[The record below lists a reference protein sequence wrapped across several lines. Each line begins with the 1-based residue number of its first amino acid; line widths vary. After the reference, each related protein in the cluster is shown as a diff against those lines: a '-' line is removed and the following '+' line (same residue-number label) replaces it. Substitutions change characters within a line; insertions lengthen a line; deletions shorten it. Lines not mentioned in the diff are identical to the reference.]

1 VTMTS
6 ATRTAKTQADPWTR
20 MIRSTGVIG
29 LGTIVLLFT
38 SIIAISTVGEPPFV
52 ASAAQA
58 RAFFVNG
65 SRGWVQA
72 VTALA
77 SLAAIGLIW
86 FVVGLSLL
94 LGRAEGS
101 PPWRSA
107 IALVSGVMLPA
118 YLLLDVSWN
127 AASFGAADLDL
138 AVASYA
144 FDFGNL
150 GFANVWLAMGSFAVC
165 CGWLVV
171 STRVVGRWLGW
182 WAIAS
187 GLGLVVSRFF
197 WTSALWYLPYFAFWV
212 WMIIV
217 CIQLF
222 WRPDA
227 VLRRT
232 QTSGRL

>member
-1 VTMTS
+1 MTMTS

-52 ASAAQA
+52 ASAEQA

-72 VTALA
+72 VTALT

>member
-1 VTMTS
+1 MTMTS
-6 ATRTAKTQADPWTR
+6 ATRTAKTQADPWAR

-52 ASAAQA
+52 ASAEQA

-72 VTALA
+72 VTALT

-118 YLLLDVSWN
+118 YLLLVVSWN

-165 CGWLVV
+165 CGWVIL
-171 STRVVGRWLGW
+171 STRVIGRWLGW

-197 WTSALWYLPYFAFWV
+197 WTSGIWYLPYFAFWI

-217 CIQLF
+217 CIRLF